1 MHTLYLCYFW
11 LNEPLVQT
19 QVLPYLRELQK
30 DGIKISLM
38 TFEREMSE
46 NWSGEQIEEQHRKF
60 AAEGI
65 DWYPL
70 AYHKSPSIP
79 ATLYDVYNGARLA
92 RRIIR
97 EKKVDV
103 LHARV
108 HVPAMMG
115 AIAKT
120 LSGSRVKLLFDI
132 RGFMPEEYTDNGN
145 WKKDGALYKTVKNAE
160 RRLMKNSDAFVVLT
174 EKAREILFPESLE
187 SGFDK
192 LGRPVEVIPCC
203 VDLDKFAAA
212 DEASRAEIRQK
223 LNLGGR
229 EVFVYIGSLGSWYL
243 ADEMAELLGAARKRN
258 PKTFA
263 LILTKNS
270 PDEIKPQLLE
280 NGFTE
285 EDFYIGKVPHEEI
298 PCYLSAADVAVSFI
312 KACYSKQSSSPTKI
326 AEYLASGLP
335 IICNRGVGDVDSLI
349 QTDKIGA
356 IVDGFDAEDYEK
368 ALRTIGQLRESG
380 GLSERCRASA
390 RNRFDLEKI
399 GGVKYRNLYQ
409 RLKLKI

>member
-30 DGIKISLM
+30 DGIEISLM

-46 NWSGEQIEEQHRKF
+46 NWTGEQIEEQRRKF
-60 AAEGI
+60 AAERI
-65 DWYPL
+65 NWYPL
-70 AYHKSPSIP
+70 AYHKSPSVP

-97 EKKVDV
+97 KKKVDV
-103 LHARV
+103 LHARI

-115 AIAKT
+115 AIAKI
-120 LSGSRVKLLFDI
+120 LSGRRVKLIFDI
-132 RGFMPEEYTDNGN
+132 RGFFPEEYTDNGN

-160 RRLMKNSDAFVVLT
+160 RRLIKNSDAFVVLT
-174 EKAREILFPESLE
+174 EKARQILFPESLE
-187 SGFDK
+187 SGCDK

-203 VDLDKFAAA
+203 VDLDKFADAN
-212 DEASRAEIRQK
+212 EKSRAEIRKK
-223 LNLGGR
+223 LNLDGR
-229 EVFVYIGSLGSWYL
+229 QVFVYIGSLGSWYL

-258 PKTFA
+258 PKAFA

-285 EDFYIGKVPHEEI
+285 EDFYIGKVPHKEI
-298 PCYLSAADVAVSFI
+298 PRYLSAADVAVSFI
-312 KACYSKQSSSPTKI
+312 KACYSKQSSSPTKV

-335 IICNRGVGDVDSLI
+335 IICNRGVGDIDDLI
-349 QTDKIGA
+349 EIDKIGA
-356 IVDGFDAEDYEK
+356 IVDEFAATGYEK
-368 ALRTIGQLRESG
+368 ALQTIEELRETG
-380 GLSERCRASA
+380 GLPERCRSTA

-409 RLKLKI
+409 KLKI